1 MVSTVVDEQA
11 SVKIHVL
18 QGEEELAK
26 DNISLGDFELTGIKA
41 APKGQARIEVTF
53 TIDTDGIVNVAA
65 RDVKTGTRT
74 GITIHS
80 PSSMTQEDLDTAR
93 EELAGF
99 ERADEA
105 DREVDE
111 YRHRVEKQL
120 FALENFL
127 RANQVK
133 LKKREIFDT
142 EQALKRGRM
151 ALVKR
156 ADSTSLKQLSQFLR
170 NYHAS
175 LRDRAE
181 AAGDLGIQSVSL
193 SGTKN

>member
-1 MVSTVVDEQA
+1 
-11 SVKIHVL
+11 
-18 QGEEELAK
+18 
-26 DNISLGDFELTGIKA
+26 
-41 APKGQARIEVTF
+41 
-53 TIDTDGIVNVAA
+53 
-65 RDVKTGTRT
+65 
-74 GITIHS
+74 
-80 PSSMTQEDLDTAR
+80 MTQEDIETAR
-93 EELAGF
+93 EELVGF
-99 ERADEA
+99 EKNDQV

-111 YRHRVEKQL
+111 LRHGLEKQL

-156 ADSTSLKQLSQFLR
+156 ADVTSLKQLSQFLR

-181 AAGDLGIQSVSL
+181 AAGDLGMQSVSL
-193 SGTKN
+193 SGTED